1 MPRRGGVCICCTME
15 KKTLTYIQGIEIF
28 RRKIELLPKNK
39 DLLSRSRSLRKGY
52 VLSEVVFWK
61 QVRNKEFHQIDF
73 DRQKI
78 IGNYIV
84 DFYIKSLGVVIE
96 IDGSS
101 HNDKEDYDN
110 KRQLFLESLD
120 LVFYRISDYRIKNDL
135 INVMKE
141 LEDFIIEK
149 FS

>member
-1 MPRRGGVCICCTME
+1 MYYG

-78 IGNYIV
+78 IGNYIG

>member
-1 MPRRGGVCICCTME
+1 ME

-61 QVRNKEFHQIDF
+61 QVRNKEFYQIDF

-120 LVFYRISDYRIKNDL
+120 LVVYRISDYRIKNDL
-135 INVMKE
+135 INVMKD

>member
-1 MPRRGGVCICCTME
+1 MLYYG

-73 DRQKI
+73 DIQKI

>member
-1 MPRRGGVCICCTME
+1 MDKKLLTHIDGV
-15 KKTLTYIQGIEIF
+15 EIF

-39 DLLSRSRSLRKGY
+39 ELLAKSRSLRKGY
-52 VLSEVVFWK
+52 VLSEVIFWK

-73 DRQKI
+73 DRQRI

-84 DFYIKSLGVVIE
+84 DFYIKSLGIVME

-101 HNDKEDYDN
+101 NNDKEEYDR
-110 KRQLFLESLD
+110 KRQQFLESLD
-120 LVFYRISDYRIKNDL
+120 LKVYRISDFRVKNDL
-135 INVMKE
+135 LNVMKE
-141 LEDFIIEK
+141 LEDYIIEY

>member
-1 MPRRGGVCICCTME
+1 ME
-15 KKTLTYIQGIEIF
+15 RKTLTHINGIEIF

-135 INVMKE
+135 IDVMKD

>member
-1 MPRRGGVCICCTME
+1 ME
-15 KKTLTYIQGIEIF
+15 RKTLTHINGIEIF
-28 RRKIELLPKNK
+28 RRKIEVLPRNKELLN
-39 DLLSRSRSLRKGY
+39 RSRSLRKGY
-52 VLSEVVFWK
+52 VLSEVIFWK

-84 DFYIKSLGVVIE
+84 DFYIKSLGVVLE

-101 HNDKEDYDN
+101 HNDKEEYDE
-110 KRQLFLESLD
+110 KRQQFLESLD
-120 LVFYRISDYRIKNDL
+120 LVVYRISDNRIKNDL
-135 INVMKE
+135 ENVMKE

>member
-1 MPRRGGVCICCTME
+1 ME
-15 KKTLTYIQGIEIF
+15 KKALTHINGIEIF
-28 RRKIELLPKNK
+28 RRKIEVLPRNKELLN
-39 DLLSRSRSLRKGY
+39 RSRSLRKGY
-52 VLSEVVFWK
+52 VLSEVIFWK

-84 DFYIKSLGVVIE
+84 DFYIKSLGVVLE

>member
-1 MPRRGGVCICCTME
+1 ME

-52 VLSEVVFWK
+52 ILSEVVFWK
-61 QVRNKEFHQIDF
+61 QVRNKEFYQIDF

-96 IDGSS
+96 IDGFS
-101 HNDKEDYDN
+101 HNDKEVYDE
-110 KRQLFLESLD
+110 KRQQFLESLD
-120 LVFYRISDYRIKNDL
+120 LVVYRISDYRVKNDL
-135 INVMKE
+135 GNVMKE
-141 LEDFIIEK
+141 LENFIIEN

>member
-1 MPRRGGVCICCTME
+1 MLYYG

-141 LEDFIIEK
+141 LEDFII
-149 FS
+149 

>member
-1 MPRRGGVCICCTME
+1 ME

-73 DRQKI
+73 DREKI
-78 IGNYIV
+78 IGNYIG

-120 LVFYRISDYRIKNDL
+120 LVFYIISDYRIKNDL
-135 INVMKE
+135 INVMKD

>member
-1 MPRRGGVCICCTME
+1 ME

-120 LVFYRISDYRIKNDL
+120 LVVYRISDYRIKNDL
-135 INVMKE
+135 RNVMKE

>member
-1 MPRRGGVCICCTME
+1 ME

-39 DLLSRSRSLRKGY
+39 NLLSRSRSLRKGY

-120 LVFYRISDYRIKNDL
+120 LVVYRISDYRIKNDL
-135 INVMKE
+135 RNVMKE

>member
-1 MPRRGGVCICCTME
+1 ME

-78 IGNYIV
+78 IGNYIG

-141 LEDFIIEK
+141 LEDFII
-149 FS
+149 

>member
-1 MPRRGGVCICCTME
+1 ME
-15 KKTLTYIQGIEIF
+15 RKTLTHIHGIEIF
-28 RRKIELLPKNK
+28 RRKIEVLPRNKELLN
-39 DLLSRSRSLRKGY
+39 RSRNLRKGY
-52 VLSEVVFWK
+52 VLSEVIFWK

-84 DFYIKSLGVVIE
+84 DFYIKSLGVVLE

-101 HNDKEDYDN
+101 HNDKEEYDE

-120 LVFYRISDYRIKNDL
+120 LVVYRISDIRIKNDL
-135 INVMKE
+135 GNVMKE

>member
-1 MPRRGGVCICCTME
+1 ME
-15 KKTLTYIQGIEIF
+15 KKTLTYIQWIEIF

>member
-1 MPRRGGVCICCTME
+1 ME
-15 KKTLTYIQGIEIF
+15 KKTLTYIQRIEIF

-39 DLLSRSRSLRKGY
+39 NLLSRSRSLRKGY

-120 LVFYRISDYRIKNDL
+120 LVVYRISDYRIKNDL
-135 INVMKE
+135 IDVMKD

>member
-1 MPRRGGVCICCTME
+1 MLYYG

-78 IGNYIV
+78 IGNYIG

-141 LEDFIIEK
+141 LEDFINEK

>member
-1 MPRRGGVCICCTME
+1 ME
-15 KKTLTYIQGIEIF
+15 RKTLTHIHGIEIF
-28 RRKIELLPKNK
+28 RRKIEVLPKNK
-39 DLLSRSRSLRKGY
+39 ELLSRSRSLRKGY
-52 VLSEVVFWK
+52 VLSEVIFWK

-84 DFYIKSLGVVIE
+84 DFYIKSLGVVLE

-101 HNDKEDYDN
+101 HNDKDEYDE

-120 LVFYRISDYRIKNDL
+120 LVVYRISDNRIKNDL
-135 INVMKE
+135 GNVMKE

>member
-1 MPRRGGVCICCTME
+1 ME
-15 KKTLTYIQGIEIF
+15 RKTLTHINGIEIF
-28 RRKIELLPKNK
+28 RRKIEVLPKNK
-39 DLLSRSRSLRKGY
+39 ELLSRSRSLRKGY
-52 VLSEVVFWK
+52 VLSEVIFWK

-84 DFYIKSLGVVIE
+84 DFYIKSLGVVLE

-101 HNDKEDYDN
+101 HNDKEEYDE
-110 KRQLFLESLD
+110 KRQQFLESLD
-120 LVFYRISDYRIKNDL
+120 LVVYRISDNRIKNDL
-135 INVMKE
+135 GNVMKE

>member
-1 MPRRGGVCICCTME
+1 ME
-15 KKTLTYIQGIEIF
+15 RKTLTHINGIEIF

-120 LVFYRISDYRIKNDL
+120 LVVYRISDYRIKNDL
-135 INVMKE
+135 IDVMKD

>member
-1 MPRRGGVCICCTME
+1 ME
-15 KKTLTYIQGIEIF
+15 RKTLTHINGIEIF
-28 RRKIELLPKNK
+28 RRKIEVLPRNK
-39 DLLSRSRSLRKGY
+39 ELLSRSRSLRKGY
-52 VLSEVVFWK
+52 VLSEVIFWK

-84 DFYIKSLGVVIE
+84 DFYVKSLGVVVE
-96 IDGSS
+96 IDGTS
-101 HNDKEDYDN
+101 HNDKEEYDE

-120 LVFYRISDYRIKNDL
+120 LVVYRISDNRIKNDL
-135 INVMKE
+135 GNVMKE

>member
-1 MPRRGGVCICCTME
+1 MLYYG

-120 LVFYRISDYRIKNDL
+120 LVVYRISDYRIKNDL
-135 INVMKE
+135 IDVMKD

>member
-1 MPRRGGVCICCTME
+1 ME

-78 IGNYIV
+78 IGNYIG

-110 KRQLFLESLD
+110 KRQMFLESLD
-120 LVFYRISDYRIKNDL
+120 LVVFRISDNRIKNDL

-141 LEDFIIEK
+141 LEDFINEK

>member
-1 MPRRGGVCICCTME
+1 ME

-120 LVFYRISDYRIKNDL
+120 LVVYRISDNRIKNDL
-135 INVMKE
+135 GNVMKE

>member
-1 MPRRGGVCICCTME
+1 MYYE

-96 IDGSS
+96 IDGFS

>member
-1 MPRRGGVCICCTME
+1 MYYG

-39 DLLSRSRSLRKGY
+39 NLLSRSRSLRKGY

>member
-1 MPRRGGVCICCTME
+1 ME

-101 HNDKEDYDN
+101 QNDKEDYDN

-120 LVFYRISDYRIKNDL
+120 LVVYRISDYRIKNDL
-135 INVMKE
+135 IDVMKD

>member
-1 MPRRGGVCICCTME
+1 MYYE

-120 LVFYRISDYRIKNDL
+120 LVVYRISDYRIKNDL
-135 INVMKE
+135 IDVMKD

>member
-1 MPRRGGVCICCTME
+1 ME

-73 DRQKI
+73 DREKI
-78 IGNYIV
+78 IGNYIG

-141 LEDFIIEK
+141 LEDFINEK

>member
-1 MPRRGGVCICCTME
+1 MYYE

-135 INVMKE
+135 IDVMKE